1 MSQQSTT
8 NGVPSHMM
16 PRTPMQAPH
25 RTTAVRGRSKER
37 ARHHS
42 YNGPMVLAFL
52 FGFCLAQ
59 CAPVALAHM
68 NQPLPPDYT
77 AAACYGLVQNAGR
90 AIAWARWEKGLS
102 LEKTR
107 SAPFRASTPGWGID
121 LVKGWIDDAYQWRAT
136 DQQIRQWAAELGSV
150 DDLPSAEALSV
161 HEKIAIWM
169 RRIGRQCDERDVH
182 AGTSA
187 KLTGG
192 NISFEQ

>member
-1 MSQQSTT
+1 MSKQSTT
-8 NGVPSHMM
+8 NGVPSRMM
-16 PRTPMQAPH
+16 PRTPMQAPC
-25 RTTAVRGRSKER
+25 RTTAVRERSTVR
-37 ARHHS
+37 ARHHP
-42 YNGPMVLAFL
+42 YNRAMVLAFL
-52 FGFCLAQ
+52 LGFCLVP
-59 CAPVALAHM
+59 CAPVASAHM
-68 NQPLPPDYT
+68 NEPPPPDYT

-107 SAPFRASTPGWGID
+107 SAPFQASTPGWAIY
-121 LVKGWIDDAYQWRAT
+121 LVKGWIDDAYQWRPT
-136 DQQIRQWAAELGSV
+136 DEQIRQWAAELGSV

-169 RRIGRQCDERDVH
+169 RRIGRQCDGRDVH

-192 NISFEQ
+192 DISFEQ

>member
-1 MSQQSTT
+1 MSQQGTT
-8 NGVPSHMM
+8 NSVPSGMTS
-16 PRTPMQAPH
+16 RTLAQAPV
-25 RTTAVRGRSKER
+25 RTTAVRERFAER
-37 ARHHS
+37 ARHHP
-42 YNGPMVLAFL
+42 YNAAMVLAFL

-59 CAPVALAHM
+59 CAPVAFAHT
-68 NQPLPPDYT
+68 NEPPPPDYS

-107 SAPFRASTPGWGID
+107 SAPFRANTPNWVID

-169 RRIGRQCDERDVH
+169 RRIGRQCDGQDVH
-182 AGTSA
+182 AGTAA
-187 KLTGG
+187 KLTGAD
-192 NISFEQ
+192 ISLEQ